1 MPSPLHPEA
10 PGPQDQTQVVAT
22 GSDQARSYLAGRG
35 MSAREITRLIAEAQR
50 DGSVTFQESPEPDQE
65 APLTGR
71 SAEQLTLSFVD
82 NTCQLAIQGI

>member
-1 MPSPLHPEA
+1 
-10 PGPQDQTQVVAT
+10 
-22 GSDQARSYLAGRG
+22 